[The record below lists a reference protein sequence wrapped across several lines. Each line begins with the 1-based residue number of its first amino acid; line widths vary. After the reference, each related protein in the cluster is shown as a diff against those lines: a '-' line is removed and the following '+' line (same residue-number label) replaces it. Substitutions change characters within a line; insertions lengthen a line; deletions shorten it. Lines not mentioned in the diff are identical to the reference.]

1 MSLPS
6 GSRSLRLNGDSDG
19 VIVPPG
25 FTPVLV
31 TVDELSHVPD
41 RAHLPGAPA
50 LMPFWG
56 REPRLLLFGIQLI
69 GQFLA
74 AGVGEQAISRRLD
87 LFFQKA
93 KGIY

>member
-1 MSLPS
+1 
-6 GSRSLRLNGDSDG
+6 
-19 VIVPPG
+19 
-25 FTPVLV
+25 
-31 TVDELSHVPD
+31 
-41 RAHLPGAPA
+41 
-50 LMPFWG
+50 MPFWG